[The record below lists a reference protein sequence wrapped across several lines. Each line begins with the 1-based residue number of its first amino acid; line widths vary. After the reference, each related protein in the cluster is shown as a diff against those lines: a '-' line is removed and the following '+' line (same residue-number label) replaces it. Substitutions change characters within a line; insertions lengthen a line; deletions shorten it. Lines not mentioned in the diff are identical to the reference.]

1 MKFGLAVLPM
11 LAVTFLAPNANAQL
25 PDTGLVASQM
35 AKALA
40 HSKQK
45 SVIVFDFWG
54 ADGLSGMGPYL
65 AQNFSAALAKQGLSF
80 QVLDREK
87 IPAACSRYG
96 LSLSVLSDFSTAV
109 WVGHEL
115 GAEAVVVG
123 HLEKHTD
130 ALDMTITSYRT
141 RDLKQLGAFRATFP
155 ISTETGALLNKEI
168 NYRVAA
174 TGEVPPAG
182 TNGYTFPKCL
192 HCPPAAYSHEAADA
206 KLSGIVVLQVIVGR
220 DGKAHEISVTRGL
233 PNGLTKQALEAVSQW
248 TFRPASDAE
257 GTPMAV
263 RQVIEV
269 SFHLY

>member
-1 MKFGLAVLPM
+1 MKLLQTSALILLGIVFVPASQ
-11 LAVTFLAPNANAQL
+11 AQL
-25 PDTGLVASQM
+25 PDTGSMASQM
-35 AKALA
+35 AKAIA

-54 ADGLSGMGPYL
+54 ANELSGMGQYL
-65 AQNFSAALAKQGLSF
+65 AQNFSAALAKSGLSF

-109 WVGHEL
+109 WLGREM

-123 HLEKHTD
+123 RLEKHTD

-141 RDLKQLGAFRATFP
+141 RDLKQLAAFRATFP
-155 ISTETGALLNKEI
+155 ISAETGVLLNKEI
-168 NYRVAA
+168 NDRAVA
-174 TGEVPPAG
+174 TGDVPSAG
-182 TNGYTFPKCL
+182 TNGYTFPRCL
-192 HCPPAAYSHEAADA
+192 HCPPASYSQEAADA
-206 KLSGIVVLQVIVGR
+206 KLSGIVVLQAIVGK

-233 PNGLTKQALEAVSQW
+233 PNGLTKQALEAVSHW

-257 GTPMAV
+257 GTPVAV